1 MKFYYNDPARPE
13 TYGKEIVP
21 KKDAS
26 YIANLHTMSR
36 KHADFW
42 TNADEPDRK
51 TSFRDLIVYRL
62 AETVLM
68 CSEAYYHKGDNTNA
82 VKYFNMTYERAG
94 NDRFEG
100 TLTLENILDE
110 YARELN
116 FEGVRW
122 PLLKRL
128 GLLGEYC
135 RKWEGESM
143 AENPYLNK
151 DFTFARQNFVVGK
164 HECWPI
170 PSNQILLMGG
180 SDVYPQNK
188 GWN

>member
-1 MKFYYNDPARPE
+1 M
-13 TYGKEIVP
+13 
-21 KKDAS
+21 
-26 YIANLHTMSR
+26 
-36 KHADFW
+36 
-42 TNADEPDRK
+42 
-51 TSFRDLIVYRL
+51 
-62 AETVLM
+62 
-68 CSEAYYHKGDNTNA
+68 
-82 VKYFNMTYERAG
+82 KYFNLTYVRAG

-151 DFTFARQNFVVGK
+151 DFTFARQNFVIGK